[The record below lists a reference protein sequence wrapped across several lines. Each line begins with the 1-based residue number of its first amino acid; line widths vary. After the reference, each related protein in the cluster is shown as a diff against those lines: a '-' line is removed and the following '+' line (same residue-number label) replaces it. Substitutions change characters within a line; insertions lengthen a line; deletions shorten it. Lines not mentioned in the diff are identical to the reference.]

1 MRGDQA
7 GAGAQVADLV
17 LQRRGGGRSRGGLR
31 FECVDLRAQRRD
43 LAPGIGVGGFQLLHV
58 PRQGL
63 IAGDLVRRRQELRPD
78 LAGQD
83 ESRGHRDEGDEHDA
97 GEVLSRHR
105 PQFSIPGV
113 TIGSRHM
120 AVETRASA
128 FQTAQRRF
136 DAAADVIGLSDDARG
151 SLREVKRE
159 LTVHF
164 PVRMDD
170 GSVHVFTG
178 WRVQH
183 NISRGPAK
191 GGIRYHPD
199 VDLDLVKALAMLM
212 TWKCAAVGIPYG
224 GSKGAVA
231 VDPRKLSQNELEHLT
246 RRYATEIAILIGPEK
261 DIPAPDMGTS
271 PQIMAWIM
279 DTISMHQGHS
289 VTASVTGKPVDVG
302 GSEGRVEAPGRGAT
316 YLTLEALKYLHIDE
330 ETPTVAVQG
339 YGQVGRSATRLLT
352 EAGLHVVAVSD
363 SKGGVYNPKGLD
375 LAALDEHRQVRG
387 GVSGFKKADAV
398 TNPELLE
405 LPVTVLVPAAV
416 QDQITEHNAGRIRAR
431 LITEGANAAVS
442 PEADP
447 ILHERGIF
455 LVPDI
460 IANAG
465 GVIVSYFEWVQDL
478 QAFFWEEEEINT
490 KLHHVITRA
499 FYEILHTSV
508 NKRVDMRN
516 AAYALAVQRVANAT
530 TVRGIYP

>member
-1 MRGDQA
+1 
-7 GAGAQVADLV
+7 
-17 LQRRGGGRSRGGLR
+17 
-31 FECVDLRAQRRD
+31 
-43 LAPGIGVGGFQLLHV
+43 
-58 PRQGL
+58 
-63 IAGDLVRRRQELRPD
+63 
-78 LAGQD
+78 
-83 ESRGHRDEGDEHDA
+83 
-97 GEVLSRHR
+97 
-105 PQFSIPGV
+105 
-113 TIGSRHM
+113 M

-136 DAAADVIGLSDDARG
+136 DAAADVINLPDDARR

-199 VDLDLVKALAMLM
+199 VTLDLVKALAMLM
-212 TWKCAAVGIPYG
+212 TWKCAAVGLPYG

-231 VDPRKLSQNELEHLT
+231 VNPSKLSMSELEHLT
-246 RRYATEIAILIGPEK
+246 RRYATEISVLIGPEK
-261 DIPAPDMGTS
+261 DIPAPDMGTD

-279 DTISMHQGHS
+279 DTISMHSGHS

-302 GSEGRVEAPGRGAT
+302 GSEGRVDAPGRGAT
-316 YLTLEALKYLHIDE
+316 YLTLEAIKYLHVDD

-339 YGQVGRSATRLLT
+339 YGQVGRSAAHLLS
-352 EAGLHVVAVSD
+352 EAGMKIVAVSD
-363 SKGGVYNPKGLD
+363 SRGGVYNAAGLD
-375 LAALDEHRQVRG
+375 LPALDEHRQVRG
-387 GVSGFKKADAV
+387 GVSGFKKADTI
-398 TNPELLE
+398 TNAELLE

-416 QDQITEHNAGRIRAR
+416 QDQVTAENAGRIRAR
-431 LITEGANAAVS
+431 LITEGANAAVT

-447 ILHERGIF
+447 ILHDRGIF

-490 KLHHVITRA
+490 KLHHVITRP

-508 NKRVDMRN
+508 NKRVDMRR

>member
-1 MRGDQA
+1 MA
-7 GAGAQVADLV
+7 
-17 LQRRGGGRSRGGLR
+17 
-31 FECVDLRAQRRD
+31 VDLRTS
-43 LAPGIGVGGFQLLHV
+43 P
-58 PRQGL
+58 
-63 IAGDLVRRRQELRPD
+63 
-78 LAGQD
+78 
-83 ESRGHRDEGDEHDA
+83 
-97 GEVLSRHR
+97 
-105 PQFSIPGV
+105 
-113 TIGSRHM
+113 
-120 AVETRASA
+120 

-136 DAAADVIGLSDDARG
+136 DAAADVIGLSDDARVG
-151 SLREVKRE
+151 LREVKRE

-191 GGIRYHPD
+191 GGIRYHPN
-199 VDLDLVKALAMLM
+199 VNLDLVKAMAMLM
-212 TWKCAAVGIPYG
+212 TWKCAAVGLPYG
-224 GSKGAVA
+224 GAKGAVA
-231 VDPRKLSQNELEHLT
+231 CDPTKLSLNELEHLT
-246 RRYATEIAILIGPEK
+246 RRYATEISILIGPEK
-261 DIPAPDMGTS
+261 DIPAPDMGTN
-271 PQIMAWIM
+271 PQVMAWIM
-279 DTISMHQGHS
+279 DTVSMHSGHS

-302 GSEGRVEAPGRGAT
+302 GSEGRVDAPGRGAT
-316 YLTLEALKYLHIDE
+316 YLTLEALKYLHVDE

-352 EAGLHVVAVSD
+352 EAGLRVVAVSD
-363 SKGGVYNPKGLD
+363 SKGGVYNPGGLD
-375 LAALDEHRQVRG
+375 LAALEEHRQVRG
-387 GVSGFKKADAV
+387 GVSGFRKAENISNA
-398 TNPELLE
+398 ELLE
-405 LPVTVLVPAAV
+405 LPVTVLVPAGV
-416 QDQITEHNAGRIRAR
+416 QDQIHEGNADRIRAR
-431 LITEGANAAVS
+431 LITEGANAAVT

-455 LVPDI
+455 VIPDV

-508 NKRVDMRN
+508 NKRIDMRL
-516 AAYALAVQRVANAT
+516 AAYVLAVQRVANAT

>member
-1 MRGDQA
+1 
-7 GAGAQVADLV
+7 
-17 LQRRGGGRSRGGLR
+17 
-31 FECVDLRAQRRD
+31 
-43 LAPGIGVGGFQLLHV
+43 
-58 PRQGL
+58 
-63 IAGDLVRRRQELRPD
+63 
-78 LAGQD
+78 
-83 ESRGHRDEGDEHDA
+83 
-97 GEVLSRHR
+97 
-105 PQFSIPGV
+105 
-113 TIGSRHM
+113 M

-136 DAAADVIGLSDDARG
+136 DAAADVIGLSDDARR

-231 VDPRKLSQNELEHLT
+231 VDP
-246 RRYATEIAILIGPEK
+246 ATEIAILIGPEK

-316 YLTLEALKYLHIDE
+316 YLTLEGLKYLHIDE

-339 YGQVGRSATRLLT
+339 YGQVGRSTTRLLS
-352 EAGLHVVAVSD
+352 EAGLNVVAVSD
-363 SKGGVYNPKGLD
+363 SRGGVYNPKGLD

-387 GVSGFKKADAV
+387 GVSGFKKADTV
-398 TNPELLE
+398 TNAELLQ

-416 QDQITEHNAGRIRAR
+416 QDQITEVNAGGIRAR

-508 NKRVDMRN
+508 NKRVDMRA

>member
-1 MRGDQA
+1 
-7 GAGAQVADLV
+7 
-17 LQRRGGGRSRGGLR
+17 
-31 FECVDLRAQRRD
+31 
-43 LAPGIGVGGFQLLHV
+43 
-58 PRQGL
+58 
-63 IAGDLVRRRQELRPD
+63 
-78 LAGQD
+78 
-83 ESRGHRDEGDEHDA
+83 
-97 GEVLSRHR
+97 
-105 PQFSIPGV
+105 
-113 TIGSRHM
+113 M

-136 DAAADVIGLSDDARG
+136 DAAADVINLPDDARR

-231 VDPRKLSQNELEHLT
+231 VDPYKLSSNELEHLT
-246 RRYATEIAILIGPEK
+246 RRYATEISILIGPEK
-261 DIPAPDMGTS
+261 DIPAPDMGTNA
-271 PQIMAWIM
+271 QVMAWIM

-289 VTASVTGKPVDVG
+289 VTASVTGK
-302 GSEGRVEAPGRGAT
+302 
-316 YLTLEALKYLHIDE
+316 
-330 ETPTVAVQG
+330 
-339 YGQVGRSATRLLT
+339 
-352 EAGLHVVAVSD
+352 
-363 SKGGVYNPKGLD
+363 
-375 LAALDEHRQVRG
+375 
-387 GVSGFKKADAV
+387 KADAV
-398 TNPELLE
+398 TNAELLE

-416 QDQITEHNAGRIRAR
+416 QDQITERNAGRIRAR
-431 LITEGANAAVS
+431 LITEGANAAVT

-447 ILHERGIF
+447 ILHERGVF

-499 FYEILHTSV
+499 FYDILHTSV
-508 NKRVDMRN
+508 NKRIDMRL

>member
-1 MRGDQA
+1 
-7 GAGAQVADLV
+7 
-17 LQRRGGGRSRGGLR
+17 
-31 FECVDLRAQRRD
+31 
-43 LAPGIGVGGFQLLHV
+43 
-58 PRQGL
+58 
-63 IAGDLVRRRQELRPD
+63 
-78 LAGQD
+78 
-83 ESRGHRDEGDEHDA
+83 
-97 GEVLSRHR
+97 
-105 PQFSIPGV
+105 
-113 TIGSRHM
+113 M
-120 AVETRASA
+120 AVQTRASA
-128 FQTAQRRF
+128 YQTAQRRF
-136 DAAADVIGLSDDARG
+136 DAAADVIGLPDDTRNV
-151 SLREVKRE
+151 LREVQRE

-164 PVRMDD
+164 PVRRDD
-170 GSVHVFTG
+170 GSVHVYTG

-191 GGIRYHPD
+191 GGIRYHAD
-199 VDLDLVKALAMLM
+199 ANLDLVKALAMLM

-231 VDPRKLSQNELEHLT
+231 VDPTKLSQTELEHLT

-271 PQIMAWIM
+271 PQVMAWIM
-279 DTISMHQGHS
+279 DTISMHAGHS
-289 VTASVTGKPVDVG
+289 VTAAVTGKPVDVG
-302 GSEGRVEAPGRGAT
+302 GSEGRIDAPGRGAT
-316 YLTLEALKYLHIDE
+316 YLTLEALKYLHADE
-330 ETPTVAVQG
+330 QTPTVAIQG
-339 YGQVGRSATRLLT
+339 YGKVGRSAAHLLSD
-352 EAGLHVVAVSD
+352 AGLTIVAVSD
-363 SKGGVYNPKGLD
+363 SKGGVHNPKGLD
-375 LAALDEHRQVRG
+375 LAALEEHRQVRG
-387 GVSGFKKADAV
+387 SVMGFKKADAIS
-398 TNPELLE
+398 NEDLLE

-416 QDQITEHNAGRIRAR
+416 EHQITEENASRIRAR
-431 LITEGANAAVS
+431 LVTEGANAALA

-508 NKRVDMRN
+508 NKHIDMRL